1 MCLCVFLAFA
11 IAFNCTLIARSSCNL
26 FSNNEKEENAEKEKN
41 ICRQERA
48 EKHLITF
55 EREGDREGD
64 RQTERERASHGY
76 IGTKS
81 NRGGM

>member
-1 MCLCVFLAFA
+1 MCACLCVFLAFA

-48 EKHLITF
+48 EKHLITL
-55 EREGDREGD
+55 ERDRDREIEGDR
-64 RQTERERASHGY
+64 ERERASHGESA
-76 IGTKS
+76 GT
-81 NRGGM
+81 